1 MSDLLRLD
9 DDEEEGEEAFERGKD
24 DRRSA
29 RSCQFFFLAPL
40 REPAPAPEFDACE

>member
-1 MSDLLRLD
+1 MTDLLRLD
-9 DDEEEGEEAFERGKD
+9 DDEQEGGEAFERGKD

-40 REPAPAPEFDACE
+40 PELAPAPEPGAWE